1 MTRRSTVL
9 DVRVRLLEEPCL
21 WCWEIVDRSR
31 RDAVVCSG
39 WAIEWMAYE
48 SSEAAL
54 VAGRRYLAKLLMP
67 DGAGT
72 PFKRRP
78 RRASAA

>member
-48 SSEAAL
+48 SPKEAI
-54 VAGRRYLAKLLMP
+54 VAGRRYLATLLMP
-67 DGAGT
+67 DGEGT
-72 PFKRRP
+72 PFKRCQ
-78 RRASAA
+78 RRVSAA